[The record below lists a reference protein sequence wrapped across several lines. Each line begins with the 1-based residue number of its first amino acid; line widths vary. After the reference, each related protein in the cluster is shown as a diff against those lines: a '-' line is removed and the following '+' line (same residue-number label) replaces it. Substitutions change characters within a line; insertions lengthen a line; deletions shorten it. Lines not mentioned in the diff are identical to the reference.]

1 MTVVTWPTGSGKTTF
16 LSQLSPDLAEQG
28 VYTLW
33 NFGNSKSKAIE
44 KAFAS
49 VL

>member
-1 MTVVTWPTGSGKTTF
+1 VTWSAGSGKTTF
-16 LSQLSPDLAEQG
+16 LSQLSLDLAEQNFC
-28 VYTLW
+28 TLW